1 MPTPSVSTS
10 TPFVVRHLWT
20 LPLIAILAA
29 ACSNGGPNPP
39 TSPATEQS
47 TQPIVDTVI
56 PSVDPSITHEFAG
69 MSAGAGMVG
78 LYNLDLQLGE
88 SPAATLT
95 PERSTAAIGDTFDV
109 DVSTILRS
117 APCGDCLQVQSI
129 ELKDAD
135 TVSVTFQLAH
145 PFGSMAARK
154 DLHVFDVRGHLITG
168 RGAVA
173 FPGVTAD
180 LGAGAV
186 PVNTTPDLV
195 ENADGYSTLFDG
207 VAEGFLG
214 LNIAGNTRPYKLF
227 WKDLGSGTVNPA
239 NPTGWA
245 NVESP
250 RGHNVFPMA
259 GTAADNRATATYDL
273 HLTPGDQSLNFLFM
287 VDASYGQ
294 SAILSTRLTPRYFL
308 PLFNQA
314 APVVVTTRKVSGE
327 LYGAQTDSEMVLE
340 VKVGDWQAGL
350 EPPSLGFN
358 PATSG
363 LDEIAYKSDLAEL
376 MVHIKGVTSAPKV
389 IDPSTA
395 LGGSG
400 TPSDPYRFEVTLANE
415 LGAAEGSYFGIIR
428 ATDDATLEASGPTAL
443 NRDAITIEGDYH
455 DFNTY
460 QIFPVTIGVIPNLP
474 PVAEIVPSRTTVP
487 TGGEV
492 EFCPGPATVDP
503 DGSIIKW
510 EYDYDWDGVPANF
523 TADAIR
529 TTADSDKCAST
540 IFTNLG
546 TEAVVVTV
554 GLRVTDNGAPALDA
568 IDSVEITIAPFTNE
582 PPTADLAATDINP
595 DSGESINFSPGPGT
609 VDPDGTIVLW
619 EYDFEWDGN
628 PANFAA
634 DVTMANSDPVPHAY
648 TNPGTSDLMITA
660 GLRVTDDGTPQLDA
674 TDGLVITVKPVPANL
689 PPTAELL
696 ASKTSVFGGIP
707 ITFSPGPG
715 TGDPDGTITQW
726 EYDFDWDGVPGNF
739 VADVTKTDP
748 GSVDH
753 TYSNVGPTDLQVR
766 PAMRVTDD
774 GTPIL
779 TAIDDITVTI
789 KGLDPTPVWD
799 FEDPSETL
807 PDLGF
812 SLLGTNG
819 LERGPVPPCA
829 ASKTYSNDPPSSY
842 NAPPA
847 NSTWGIVTNI
857 GDVDYPGNTTF
868 RALEESGSTA
878 TDGQD
883 NRYWS
888 DAIYAIRTPVIPLN
902 NPGGN
907 IYLDLHHW
915 FQTDLEYEVDAVPAG
930 TGGQPFSWAAMPNPG
945 LVTYYDGATVW
956 VRRAPGGVPE
966 DTATRLDVLGPQ
978 SSEPFWATFN
988 NAKGYRWEMTSL
1000 FFMEPFQ
1007 ESTNWLATNY
1017 QAGNDKGFSGVSYN
1031 NTTTDRRG
1039 VVDDASYAGG
1049 WKVNP
1054 AQPQWID
1061 SRFDLSSFKGEEIVI
1076 EFRFASKKKDNNG
1089 CRTQPVGTTI
1099 YPPCIECM
1107 QNLEALTDTSINH
1120 RRSRGWR
1127 LDRIAV
1133 VEE

>member
-1 MPTPSVSTS
+1 MRTPSLSPS
-10 TPFVVRHLWT
+10 TPLVVRHIWVF
-20 LPLIAILAA
+20 PLVAILVA
-29 ACSNGGPNPP
+29 ACSSGPK
-39 TSPATEQS
+39 SPMTPASEQAAPS
-47 TQPIVDTVI
+47 VPETVM

-69 MSAGAGMVG
+69 MNAGQGMVG
-78 LYNLDLQLGE
+78 MYNLDLQVGDDL
-88 SPAATLT
+88 SASLSNM
-95 PERSTAAIGDTFDV
+95 RSSEAIGDTFDV

-117 APCGDCLQVQSI
+117 APCGDCLQVDGI
-129 ELKDAD
+129 TLKDAD
-135 TVSVTFQLAH
+135 TVAVTFKLAH

-186 PVNTTPDLV
+186 PVNTTPDLL

-227 WKDLGSGTVNPA
+227 WKDLGSGTVNAA

-259 GTAADNRATATYDL
+259 GANTDNRATATYDL

-294 SAILSTRLTPRYFL
+294 SSILTTRLTPRYFL

-314 APVVVTTRKVSGE
+314 APVVLTARQVSGE

-358 PATSG
+358 PATSA
-363 LDEIAYKSDLAEL
+363 LNEIAYKSDLAEV
-376 MVHIKGVTSAPKV
+376 MVHIKGVTTAPKI
-389 IDPSTA
+389 IDPATSLSGA
-395 LGGSG
+395 G
-400 TPSDPYRFEVTLANE
+400 TPSDPYRFEITLANE
-415 LGAAEGSYFGIIR
+415 MGAVEGSYFGIIR
-428 ATDDATLEASGPTAL
+428 ATDDATLEATGPTAL
-443 NRDAITIEGDYH
+443 NRDAITVEADYH

-460 QIFPVTIGVIPNLP
+460 QIFPVTITTIPNLAP
-474 PVAEIVPSRTTVP
+474 IAELVPSRTTVP
-487 TGGEV
+487 TGGQV
-492 EFCPGPATVDP
+492 EFCPGPTTADP

-510 EYDYDWDGVPANF
+510 EYDYNWDGIPANF
-523 TADAIR
+523 AADAIR
-529 TTADSDKCAST
+529 TPADSDKCATT
-540 IFTNLG
+540 IFTNPG
-546 TEAVVVTV
+546 TDPVIVEVAM
-554 GLRVTDNGAPALDA
+554 RVTDNGAPALDA
-568 IDSVEITIAPFTNE
+568 IDSVDITIAPFTNE
-582 PPTADLAATDINP
+582 PPIADLAATDINP
-595 DSGESINFSPGPGT
+595 DSDESIDLSPGPGT
-609 VDPDGTIVLW
+609 TDPDGLIVLW

-628 PANFAA
+628 PANFVA
-634 DVTMANSDPVPHAY
+634 DVTMANTNPVPHAY
-648 TNPGTSDLMITA
+648 TNPGTSDLIVNA
-660 GLRVTDDGTPQLDA
+660 GLRVTDNGTPALDA
-674 TDGLVITVKPVPANL
+674 TDGLTITVKPVPANL

-696 ASKTSVFGGIP
+696 ANKISVLGGVP

-715 TGDPDGTITQW
+715 TGDPDGSITQW

-739 VADVTKTDP
+739 VAEVTKADP
-748 GSVDH
+748 SSVQH
-753 TYSNVGPTDLQVR
+753 TYGNSGATDLTFT
-766 PAMRVTDD
+766 PAMRVTDN
-774 GTPIL
+774 GAPGL
-779 TAIDDITVTI
+779 TAIDDISVTI
-789 KGLDPTPVWD
+789 RALDPTPLWD
-799 FEDPSETL
+799 FEDPLETL

-812 SLLGTNG
+812 TLLGTNG

-829 ASKTYSNDPPSSY
+829 ASKEYSVDPPSSY
-842 NAPPA
+842 NAPPT
-847 NSTWGIVTNI
+847 NSTWGIVNNI

-878 TDGQD
+878 SDGQD

-915 FQTDLEYEVDAVPAG
+915 FQTDLEYEVAGVAAG
-930 TGGQPFSWAAMPNPG
+930 TGGQPFTWAPMPNPG
-945 LVTYYDGATVW
+945 LVTLYDGATVW

-966 DTATRLDVLGPQ
+966 PTATRLDISGPQ
-978 SSEPFWATFN
+978 ASEPFWATFN

-1007 ESTNWLATNY
+1007 ESTNWIATNY

-1031 NTTTDRRG
+1031 ETTVDRKP
-1039 VVDDASYAGG
+1039 VIFDAAAVGAYR
-1049 WKVNP
+1049 VNP
-1054 AQPQWID
+1054 ALPQWID
-1061 SRFDLSSFKGEEIVI
+1061 SRFDLSSFKGQEIVI

-1089 CRTQPVGTTI
+1089 CSTVPSGTTI

-1107 QNLEALTDTSINH
+1107 QNLEALTATSVNH
-1120 RRSRGWR
+1120 RRSKGWR
-1127 LDRIAV
+1127 LDRIEV